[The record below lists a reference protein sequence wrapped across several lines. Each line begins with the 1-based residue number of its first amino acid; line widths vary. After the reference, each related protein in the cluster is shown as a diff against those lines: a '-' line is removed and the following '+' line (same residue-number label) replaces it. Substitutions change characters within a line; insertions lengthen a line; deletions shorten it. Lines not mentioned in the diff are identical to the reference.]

1 MVQEILAANPG
12 IVYVAGAGAVAGIS
26 ILAYKQFSQ
35 DDEKEMLE
43 TEGFERRIKKI
54 FTNPTK
60 SNGSKV
66 KDFAKQKGTSSTPR
80 LVGYVQKAKDNPVK
94 VKVWNEEEKVWSER
108 EEDGTTYTILEGSGK
123 LGLYAKAFVHS
134 LMPGDGLTKTHDVPQ
149 DLIIPGDK
157 YIWFAPEYHPVEF
170 NGVKRHFSPEGMSR
184 VWESSYSG
192 FMENY
197 LDAQQD
203 IPEQLQGLNNRVAGQ
218 LKVDNNKSENIRRFK
233 QEEDRRE
240 KDLD

>member
-1 MVQEILAANPG
+1 MVQEIIASNPELLY
-12 IVYVAGAGAVAGIS
+12 IAGAGAVAGAS
-26 ILAYKQFSQ
+26 ILLYKQFA
-35 DDEKEMLE
+35 EKDGQEMLD

-54 FTNPTK
+54 FTKPTQT
-60 SNGSKV
+60 NGSKV
-66 KDFAKQKGTSSTPR
+66 KDFVKQKGTSSTPT
-80 LVGYVQKAKDNPVK
+80 LVGYAYKAKDNPVK
-94 VKVWNEEEKVWSER
+94 VKTWNAEEGRFDEKDV
-108 EEDGTTYTILEGSGK
+108 DGTTYTILEGSGK
-123 LGLYAKAFVHS
+123 LGLYGKAFIHS
-134 LMPGDGLTKTHDVPQ
+134 LLPGDGLAKTHDVPQ
-149 DLIIPGDK
+149 NLIIPGDK

-218 LKVDNNKSENIRRFK
+218 LKLDNNKSENIRRFK
-233 QEEDRRE
+233 REEDIRE

>member
-1 MVQEILAANPG
+1 MVQEIIAANPEL
-12 IVYVAGAGAVAGIS
+12 VYVAGAGAVAGLS
-26 ILAYKQFSQ
+26 ILAYRQFAEK
-35 DDEKEMLE
+35 DEKEMLE
-43 TEGFERRIKKI
+43 TQGFQERIKKI
-54 FTNPTK
+54 FTDPTK
-60 SNGSKV
+60 SNGSTI
-66 KDFAKQKGTSSTPR
+66 KDFVMQKGTSSTPT
-80 LVGYVQKAKDNPVK
+80 LVGYAVKAKDNPVK
-94 VKVWNEEEKVWSER
+94 VKVWNEKEEKWLEK
-108 EEDGTTYTILEGSGK
+108 EQDGTTYTILEGSGK
-123 LGLYAKAFVHS
+123 LGLHVKAFMHS
-134 LMPGDGLTKTHDVPQ
+134 LIPGGLTETHDVPQ

-157 YIWFAPEYHPVEF
+157 FIWFAPEYHPVEF

>member
-1 MVQEILAANPG
+1 MVQEIIAANPELAAIAAAGTGVG
-12 IVYVAGAGAVAGIS
+12 IG
-26 ILAYKQFSQ
+26 ILAYRQFKES
-35 DDEKEMLE
+35 DEKEMLE

-60 SNGSKV
+60 SNGSEI
-66 KDFAKQKGTSSTPR
+66 KDFVKQKGTSSTPS
-80 LVGYVQKAKDNPVK
+80 LVGYAIKAKDNPVK
-94 VKVWNEEEKVWSER
+94 VKTWSEKDER
-108 EEDGTTYTILEGSGK
+108 FNEKDVDGTTYTILEGSGK

-134 LMPGDGLTKTHDVPQ
+134 LIPGDGLTKTHDVPQ
-149 DLIIPGDK
+149 DLIIPGDE

>member
-1 MVQEILAANPG
+1 MVQEILAANPQLAY
-12 IVYVAGAGAVAGIS
+12 IAGAGAVAGIS
-26 ILAYKQFSQ
+26 ILAYKQFASG
-35 DDEKEMLE
+35 DEKEMLE
-43 TEGFERRIKKI
+43 TEGFENRIKKI
-54 FTNPTK
+54 FTKPTE

-66 KDFAKQKGTSSTPR
+66 KDFVKQKGTSSTPT
-80 LVGYVQKAKDNPVK
+80 LVGYAYKAKDNPVK
-94 VKVWNEEEKVWSER
+94 VKVWNADDEKWVEK
-108 EEDGTTYTILEGSGK
+108 EQDGTTYTILEGSGK
-123 LGLYAKAFVHS
+123 LGLHVKAFLHS
-134 LMPGDGLTKTHDVPQ
+134 LLPNGLAKTHDVPQ
-149 DLIIPGDK
+149 DLIIPGDE

-218 LKVDNNKSENIRRFK
+218 LKIDNNKSKNIREYK
-233 QEEDRRE
+233 KEEDRRE

>member
-1 MVQEILAANPG
+1 MVQEIIAANPQL
-12 IVYVAGAGAVAGIS
+12 VYIAGAGAVAGLS
-26 ILAYKQFSQ
+26 ILAYRAFV
-35 DDEKEMLE
+35 DEDEKEMLE

-54 FTNPTK
+54 FTDPTE
-60 SNGSKV
+60 SNGSTV
-66 KDFAKQKGTSSTPR
+66 KDFVKQKGTSSTPTMI
-80 LVGYVQKAKDNPVK
+80 GYAYKAKDNPVK
-94 VKVWNEEEKVWSER
+94 VKVWDESEKQWNER
-108 EEDGTTYTILEGSGK
+108 EQDGTTYTILEGSGK
-123 LGLYAKAFVHS
+123 LGLYAKAFLHGILPTS
-134 LMPGDGLTKTHDVPQ
+134 LAETHDVPQ
-149 DLIIPGDK
+149 DLIIPGDDF
-157 YIWFAPEYHPVEF
+157 IWFAPEYHPVKF

-218 LKVDNNKSENIRRFK
+218 LKVDNNKSENIRKFK
-233 QEEDRRE
+233 QGEERRE